1 MQQENQGGV
10 EERGGVGWFPLK
22 IKGQDG
28 KNTAAR
34 PAVRAEGG

>member
-10 EERGGVGWFPLK
+10 GERDGAGWFLLK

-28 KNTAAR
+28 KNTAGR